1 MALICYSTLTHDLA
15 DIHSVVS
22 LQSPDEE
29 SRQIG
34 WLSESGLF
42 LFIVSASTFCTLKLK
57 IGSHPNMY
65 DRELEIN
72 QELLAFNSLN
82 VSVLLFVTLAC

>member
-1 MALICYSTLTHDLA
+1 MALICSSALNHDLA

-22 LQSPDEE
+22 LQSLDEY
-29 SRQIG
+29 SRPIG

-42 LFIVSASTFCTLKLK
+42 LFIVSASTFCMLKLK
-57 IGSHPNMY
+57 IGSHPNIY
-65 DRELEIN
+65 NQELEIN

-82 VSVLLFVTLAC
+82 VSLLLFVTLAC